1 MKDTRIED
9 FRTLKSLMKEYE
21 DRFIVK
27 TDLEG
32 RYELWA
38 LKDVVIEG
46 RKRKEVFFASAI
58 IQGSYVG
65 FYFMPVYVDEEVKS
79 FFPPSLLKLLKG
91 KSCFH
96 IRGLDERLETD
107 LKAALER
114 GALLYESRGWTEA
127 RGKEDGHGS

>member
-9 FRTLKSLMKEYE
+9 FGKLRGLMKKYE
-21 DRFIVK
+21 DRFTVK

-38 LKDVVIEG
+38 IKDVIIEG

-58 IQGSYVG
+58 IQSSYVG
-65 FYFMPVYVDEEVKS
+65 FYYMPVYVDEEIRALFS
-79 FFPPSLLKLLKG
+79 PALLKLLKG

-96 IRGLDERLETD
+96 IRGLDEILEAD
-107 LKAALER
+107 VGNALKR
-114 GALLYESRGWTEA
+114 GAAIYEQRGWTEA
-127 RGKEDGHGS
+127 RKKEDGHGA